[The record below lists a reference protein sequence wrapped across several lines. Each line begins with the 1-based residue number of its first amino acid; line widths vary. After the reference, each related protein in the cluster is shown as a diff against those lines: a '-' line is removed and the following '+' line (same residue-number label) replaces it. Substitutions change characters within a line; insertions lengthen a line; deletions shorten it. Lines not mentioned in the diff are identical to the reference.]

1 MKKFKFTV
9 LAIFTV
15 LTFSCSSDDNN
26 TVVPVSDETFIRFKV
41 NGVQS
46 NMIEPSTITSLATS
60 IFGSEDVGQDIRTM
74 ILRTPATA
82 VAGTHNLVDS
92 ASDLTVYGA
101 SYSFGDVNIDA
112 DSGSMIIASIG
123 EEYMTGTFS
132 FSKVV
137 DGTTY
142 NFTEGTF
149 RVFKPTPPAN

>member
-1 MKKFKFTV
+1 MKKFKFAF
-9 LAIFTV
+9 LAIVAVVT
-15 LTFSCSSDDNN
+15 LSCSSDDNN
-26 TVVPVSDETFIRFKV
+26 TVVPDNDETFIRFKV

-46 NMIEPSTITSLATS
+46 NMIEPTTFTSMAAS
-60 IFGSEDVGQDIRTM
+60 ILGTENVGPDIRTM

-82 VAGTHNLVDS
+82 AAGTHDLVDN

-112 DSGSMIIASIG
+112 NSGSMIITSIG

-149 RVFKPTPPAN
+149 RVLKPTPPSN